1 LKSSPN
7 CGIEPSKTGG
17 IFDLPSLTSEMEEHE
32 KKTTGTGFWDNQ
44 QAAQKTL
51 RRIKQI
57 SSIVKPWDEMLTDVE
72 DNLEMARLLKE
83 EGASDDTSEVKEL
96 ERLSEQME
104 KKLDQLELQSMLSGE
119 HDINNCYLHI
129 HPGAG
134 GTESCDW
141 AQMLMR
147 MYLRWAEIRGFK
159 VKEEDLQ
166 PGDEAGIKSATL
178 FIQGEYAYGY
188 LKAESGVHR
197 LVRISPFDANSRR
210 HTSFVSVHA
219 SPEVDENIDLEI
231 EEKDLRVDR
240 YCSSGPGGQGV
251 NTTYSA
257 VRVTH
262 IPTRIVV
269 TCQNERSQHKN
280 LASAM
285 SVLRSRLY
293 QMKLEE
299 MEKELA
305 SIEPGKKD
313 IAWGSQIR
321 SYVFHPYNMVK
332 DHRTNYESGNVQAMM
347 NGELLDSFIEAYLKE
362 QMKTTRK

>member
-1 LKSSPN
+1 LENSLHY
-7 CGIEPSKTGG
+7 GREHLKTGV
-17 IFDLPSLTSEMEEHE
+17 IFDFPALIKEMEELEE
-32 KKTTGTGFWDNQ
+32 KSSGGDFWNSQ
-44 QAAQKTL
+44 EAAQKVL

-57 SSIVKPWDEMLTDVE
+57 SGLITPWDDILSDLT
-72 DNLEMARLLKE
+72 DNLEMAELLKE
-83 EGASDDTSEVKEL
+83 EGHPDSSGEVKEL
-96 ERLSEQME
+96 EVLTEDLE
-104 KKLDQLELQSMLSGE
+104 KKFDKLELQSMLAGE
-119 HDINNCYLHI
+119 YDISNCYLNI

-147 MYLRWAEIRGFK
+147 MYVRWAESRGFK

-166 PGDEAGIKSATL
+166 PGDEAGIKSVTL
-178 FIQGEYAYGY
+178 HIEGEYAYGY

-197 LVRISPFDANSRR
+197 LVRISPFDSNSRR
-210 HTSFVSVHA
+210 HTSFVSVHV
-219 SPEVDENIDLEI
+219 SPEVDENVDIEID
-231 EEKDLRVDR
+231 EKDIRVDR

-262 IPTRIVV
+262 IPSRIVV

-293 QMKLEE
+293 QLFLEE
-299 MEKELA
+299 KEKKLA
-305 SIEPGKKD
+305 AVESGKKE

-332 DHRTNYESGNVQAMM
+332 DHRTNYESGNVPAMM
-347 NGELLDSFIEAYLKE
+347 NGQILDDFVEAWLKE
-362 QMKTTRK
+362 QMKSVKR